1 MSREL
6 RAGYVYLICA
16 SGTNRYKIGLT
27 SRNVEE
33 RLAELNSSQSPYPLE
48 LIDYISV
55 SDVHS
60 AEKYYHQKY
69 QSDRVYGEWFE
80 FDSQKLRSVVA
91 GFNNHQKTPKPLI
104 TFKTFLLA
112 LGLVLLLIQCHYSH
126 NENRN
131 HPLKHEKQDFQ

>member
-1 MSREL
+1 MLKKS
-6 RAGYVYLICA
+6 GYIYLIRA
-16 SGTNRYKIGLT
+16 VDTSRYKIGLT
-27 SRNVEE
+27 TRTPGE

-55 SDVHS
+55 NDVHA

-69 QSDRVYGEWFE
+69 QSDRKHGEWFE
-80 FDSQKLRSVVA
+80 FDSRKLRSIA
-91 GFNNHQKTPKPLI
+91 SEFRNHRKPPKPLVSL
-104 TFKTFLLA
+104 KTFMLA

-131 HPLKHEKQDFQ
+131 RPLKHEKQNFQ

>member
-1 MSREL
+1 
-6 RAGYVYLICA
+6 LIHA
-16 SGTNRYKIGLT
+16 VGTNRYKIGLT
-27 SRNVEE
+27 VRTVEQ

-69 QSDRVYGEWFE
+69 QSDRKHGEWFE
-80 FDSQKLRSVVA
+80 FDKYKLRSIKA
-91 GFNNHQKTPKPLI
+91 EFRNHRKTPKPLI

-131 HPLKHEKQDFQ
+131 YPLKHEKQDFQ